1 MVSQKQYLSL
11 GDLNIEGSSKEWI
24 SELIL
29 KCSQNANI
37 LFATTADKYRH
48 PRQAFI
54 SLEGVVFLL
63 FVKVFFFPT
72 LKSR

>member
-11 GDLNIEGSSKEWI
+11 GDLNIEGSSKEQI
-24 SELIL
+24 KELIL
-29 KCSQNANI
+29 KRSQNANI

-54 SLEGVVFLL
+54 SLEGVALFAFRQGFFLPHTQ
-63 FVKVFFFPT
+63 K
-72 LKSR
+72 